1 MARTPGPVIP
11 AGTAARACGA
21 LGRGS
26 SFTTGRRALV
36 GLPSSSIE
44 TPASEDLLVVLLAA
58 ACDGPALDLDA
69 GAARED
75 LVDGL
80 GRSTAQIVQQSVIGG
95 DLGTERAGMLTGH
108 GRDPGRGL

>member
-1 MARTPGPVIP
+1 M
-11 AGTAARACGA
+11 
-21 LGRGS
+21 
-26 SFTTGRRALV
+26 
-36 GLPSSSIE
+36 
-44 TPASEDLLVVLLAA
+44 VLLAA

-95 DLGTERAGMLTGH
+95 DLGWHYHTGGH
-108 GRDPGRGL
+108 MATPADWSAFLQFLAKYFKA